1 MYTQWKQR
9 LTMRR
14 VLAAIAILAAAQSVS
29 AAVQYEFR
37 QTTQSDLES
46 MPSMDMT
53 GRGVIDGDRSRV
65 EFIAGNGFAP
75 GTYVISNNGSKT
87 LLYVDPSKK
96 TYVEVN
102 AAGVATAI
110 GGAKITISNKKV
122 NVAQVDDHL
131 LIAGFPTEHYR
142 LTLDYDIT
150 LAFGNMPLTQ
160 TVHEVIDKWVTQAF
174 GNVAEAFLATGTI
187 RTGIPHLDDLIAT
200 EDTKLRGFA
209 LKQTTSVA
217 TTTRRADVPGSKL
230 SDVFRPTRTQIRELT
245 ITSIEA
251 KAAVPPD
258 LFVVPATFHRPDP
271 LRDDSQKAPLQIL
284 SFTPS
289 NGR

>member
-1 MYTQWKQR
+1 
-9 LTMRR
+9 MRR
-14 VLAAIAILAAAQSVS
+14 VLVAIAILALVQSVS

-37 QTTQSDLES
+37 QTTHSDLES
-46 MPSMDMT
+46 MPSTDMT

-65 EFIAGNGFAP
+65 EFISGNGFAP

-87 LLYVDPSKK
+87 LQFVDPTKK

-102 AAGVATAI
+102 AAGVATSI
-110 GGAKITISNKKV
+110 GAARITVSNKKV
-122 NVAQVDDHL
+122 SMAQMDDHMM
-131 LIAGFPTEHYR
+131 IAGLPTEHYR

-150 LAFGNMPLTQ
+150 LAFGNIPLTQ

-174 GNVAEAFLATGTI
+174 GSVAETFLASGSI
-187 RTGIPHLDDLIAT
+187 RTGNPDLDDLIST
-200 EDTKLRGFA
+200 ENTKIKGFA
-209 LKQTTSVA
+209 LKQTMLVS
-217 TTTRRADVPGSKL
+217 TTTRRSEVPGSKL

-251 KAAVPPD
+251 KASVPAD
-258 LFVVPATFHRPDP
+258 LFVVPATYHKPDP
-271 LRDDSQKAPLQIL
+271 FRDDTQKAPLQIL